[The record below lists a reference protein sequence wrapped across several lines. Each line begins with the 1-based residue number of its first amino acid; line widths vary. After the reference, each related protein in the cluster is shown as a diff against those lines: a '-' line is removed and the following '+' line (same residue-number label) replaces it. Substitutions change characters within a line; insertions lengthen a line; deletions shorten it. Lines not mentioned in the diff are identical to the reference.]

1 MKLPGIILALIIAV
15 VCLASCSSKE
25 PAWRTNSLVNY
36 QNQLKVFRNEFKSVE
51 QPDVKFFLFGM
62 GNRIKMIY
70 QKGQLYNAIDSA
82 IVMKWDVAKELII
95 PNEYSV
101 QMQLKNGDFVE
112 IQEDERGVF
121 IKQDRKADL
130 IAGTGTA
137 IHLPPFSN
145 HPYSEILK
153 TLNQEILINIVDS
166 KPVPNLFVYK
176 KPWRRDAAMMAM
188 CLERTGNLALIKDW
202 VLALDDPYDHNNGS
216 LSGKPENE
224 ADNLGQSLFLLSLFT
239 DKNHPLVAKILEE
252 ARKFEKNI
260 DNALFISG
268 RSDFHEVP
276 VYQTKWMK
284 YGLNKLKMND
294 PYKIPSMKDD
304 YSSLFWWDYTE
315 SHLDCDEYSGDF
327 YPYLA
332 WARDHFHGTKTS
344 VISNRDYPL
353 TWETN
358 ASEAD
363 YKGLS
368 VIDPVYVIK
377 KTSAPHTWHASE
389 IFLYLLDK
397 KIFSAHQ

>member
-1 MKLPGIILALIIAV
+1 MKLPGIIIALIVAV
-15 VCLASCSSKE
+15 FCHTYCSSNN
-25 PAWRTNSLVNY
+25 PAWKTNSLENY
-36 QNQLKVFRNEFKSVE
+36 HNQLKVFRNEFKAVE

-70 QKGQLYNAIDSA
+70 QKGQLYNALDSA

-95 PNEYSV
+95 PNDYSV
-101 QMQLKNGDFVE
+101 HLQLKNGDFVE
-112 IQEDERGVF
+112 IHEDERGVF
-121 IKQDRKADL
+121 IRQDRQDIL
-130 IAGTGTA
+130 IPGTESA
-137 IHLPPFSN
+137 VHLPSFSN
-145 HPYSEILK
+145 HRYSEILK
-153 TLNQEILINIVDS
+153 VLNQEILINIVDS
-166 KPVPNLFVYK
+166 RPVPNLFVYK

-188 CLERTGNLALIKDW
+188 CLEKTGNLSLIKDW
-202 VLALDDPYDHNNGS
+202 VLSLDDPYDHNNGS

-224 ADNLGQSLFLLSLFT
+224 ADNLRQSLFLLSFFS

-252 ARKFEKNI
+252 AKKFEKNI
-260 DNALFISG
+260 DGALFISG

-294 PYKIPSMKDD
+294 PYKIPSIKDD
-304 YSSLFWWDYTE
+304 YSSLFWWDYIE

-327 YPYLA
+327 YPYLG
-332 WARDHFHGTKTS
+332 WAHDHFHGTKTS

-397 KIFSAHQ
+397 KIFSGK